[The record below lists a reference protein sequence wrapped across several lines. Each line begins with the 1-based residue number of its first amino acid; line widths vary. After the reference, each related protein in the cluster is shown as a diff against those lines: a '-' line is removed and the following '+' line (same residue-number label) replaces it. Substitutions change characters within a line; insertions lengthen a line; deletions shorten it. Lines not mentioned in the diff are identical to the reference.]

1 MAIIIKRWTDGTTL
15 YESQRATTVRE
26 AVAEAAAAKA
36 DLRFAD
42 LRSANLRSADLRS
55 ANLRSADLRFA
66 NLRFADLSSADL
78 RFANLRSAD
87 LRFANLRFADLSS
100 ADLRSADLLMI
111 GPIGSRA
118 DTLYAA
124 WHEGGIHVRAGCFS
138 GTLAEF
144 SAAVE
149 QTHGDNEHG
158 RAYRAAIAL
167 IKARAGLE
175 E

>member
-1 MAIIIKRWTDGTTL
+1 MLAVGREPTMAIIIKRWTDGTTL

-42 LRSANLRSADLRS
+42 LRSANLR
-55 ANLRSADLRFA
+55 
-66 NLRFADLSSADL
+66 FADLSSADL

-111 GPIGSRA
+111 
-118 DTLYAA
+118 
-124 WHEGGIHVRAGCFS
+124 
-138 GTLAEF
+138 
-144 SAAVE
+144 
-149 QTHGDNEHG
+149 
-158 RAYRAAIAL
+158 
-167 IKARAGLE
+167 
-175 E
+175 